1 VVIHPSTVIH
11 PDACVADSVEVHPYV
26 IIEADVSVG
35 ENTVLLPGTVLED
48 GARIGKHCRLG
59 PYATV
64 GGVPMDSNFKGE
76 TSFAVLEDNV
86 TVREFAS
93 IHRATGEDAK
103 TRVGSG
109 TLVMSYVHVSHN
121 VQVGKGCTLTSKAQL
136 AGHCSVG
143 DYAFVGAAAMM
154 HQYGRVGSYAMF
166 GALSGAGQDI
176 LPFCLARG
184 TPAKHAA
191 LNRVGLLRHGIDG
204 ERYDL
209 IKQAFRAF
217 RKRDKARVEELAEQ
231 SEDVREMLE
240 FAQSSVRGILK
251 FY

>member
-1 VVIHPSTVIH
+1 MIHPAAVIH
-11 PDACVADSVEVHPYV
+11 PDARLADRVEVHPYV
-26 IIEADVSVG
+26 VIGADVSVDEG
-35 ENTVLLPGTVLED
+35 TVLLPGTVLEE
-48 GARIGKHCRLG
+48 GARIGKHCRVG

-64 GGVPMDSNFKGE
+64 GGVPMDSNFAGE
-76 TSFAVLEDNV
+76 KSVVVLEDHV

-93 IHRATGEDAK
+93 IHRATGEGAE

-121 VQVGKGCTLTSKAQL
+121 VHVGKGCTLTSKAQL
-136 AGHCSVG
+136 AGHCQVG

-154 HQYGRVGSYAMF
+154 HQYGRVGCYAMF

-176 LPFCLARG
+176 LPYCLARG
-184 TPAKHAA
+184 YPAKHAS

-204 ERYDL
+204 ERYAN
-209 IKQAFRAF
+209 IKRAFRAF
-217 RKRDKARVEELAEQ
+217 RKRDKTRLAELAEL
-231 SEDVREMLE
+231 STDVAMMLE
-240 FAQSSVRGILK
+240 FARASTRGILK

>member
-1 VVIHPSTVIH
+1 MIHPAAVIH
-11 PDACVADSVEVHPYV
+11 PDARLADGVEVHPYV
-26 IIEADVSVG
+26 VIAADVSVG
-35 ENTVLLPGTVLED
+35 EGTVLLPGTIVED
-48 GARIGKHCRLG
+48 GARIGQHCRLG

-64 GGVPMDSNFKGE
+64 GGVPMDSNFVGE
-76 TSFAVLEDNV
+76 TSFAVLEDHV

-93 IHRATGEDAK
+93 IHRATGESAE

-143 DYAFVGAAAMM
+143 DYAFLGAAAMM
-154 HQYGRVGSYAMF
+154 HQYGRIGNYAMF

-184 TPAKHAA
+184 YPAKHAS

-204 ERYDL
+204 ERYEH

-217 RKRDKARVEELAEQ
+217 RKRDKVHVAELAEV
-231 SEDVREMLE
+231 SDDVKQMLE

>member
-1 VVIHPSTVIH
+1 MIHPAAVIHS
-11 PDACVADSVEVHPYV
+11 DARLADGVEVHPYV
-26 IIEADVSVG
+26 VIAADVSVG
-35 ENTVLLPGTVLED
+35 EGTVLLPGTIVED
-48 GARIGKHCRLG
+48 GARIGKHCRVG

-76 TSFAVLEDNV
+76 TSFVVLEDHV

-93 IHRATGEDAK
+93 IHRATGEGTE

-143 DYAFVGAAAMM
+143 DYAFLGAAAMM
-154 HQYGRVGSYAMF
+154 HQYGRIGSYAMF

-184 TPAKHAA
+184 QPAKHAA
-191 LNRVGLLRHGIDG
+191 LNRVGLLRHGIEG
-204 ERYDL
+204 ERYHY

-217 RKRDKARVEELAEQ
+217 RKRDKARVAELAEL
-231 SEDVREMLE
+231 STDVRQMLE
-240 FAQSSVRGILK
+240 FVQSSTRGILK

>member
-1 VVIHPSTVIH
+1 MIHPSAVIH
-11 PDACVADSVEVHPYV
+11 PDAWVADGVEVHPYV
-26 IIEADVSVG
+26 VMAADVSVG
-35 ENTVLLPGTVLED
+35 EGTVLLPGTILED
-48 GARIGKHCRLG
+48 GARIGKHCRVG

-64 GGVPMDSNFKGE
+64 GGVPMDSSFKGE
-76 TSFAVLEDNV
+76 TSFAVLEDHV

-93 IHRATGEDAK
+93 IHRATGEGTE

-143 DYAFVGAAAMM
+143 DHAFLGAAAMM
-154 HQYGRVGSYAMF
+154 HQYGRIGSYAMF
-166 GALSGAGQDI
+166 GALSGAAQDI

-184 TPAKHAA
+184 YPAKHAS

-204 ERYDL
+204 ERYDF

-217 RKRDKARVEELAEQ
+217 RKRDKARARELAEQ

-240 FAQSSVRGILK
+240 FTQSSVRGIVK